1 VKKREKLEPGARKA
15 QYQPTDLEKGHR
27 RQAGTPAPHASVPND
42 GSAAAAPRYHP
53 SERLDVERLTEAV
66 SRYDPDGG
74 LDTFNIEHLIDVFRT
89 EDRDFIGGLSQQLI
103 HAGSRLLGD
112 ALSFMFAVIKGIEP
126 RDQLEAMLAAQMAGV
141 HVIMMK
147 YMAILAKAE
156 DVLEQENAE
165 RTINKL
171 ARTFTNQL
179 EALKRY
185 RTGGEQKVTV
195 QHVSVGEGGQAIVGH
210 VTQAARGSPAEIPA
224 QATAALTD
232 ARQPAMPIIE
242 KPEHSP
248 VPVRRRRNNDGESS
262 A

>member
-1 VKKREKLEPGARKA
+1 VKKRKKLDPGARKA
-15 QYQPTDLEKGHR
+15 PHQLTDLEKGHR
-27 RQAGTPAPHASVPND
+27 RQAGTPAPTANVPND
-42 GSAAAAPRYHP
+42 GSAAAAPWYNP
-53 SERLDVERLTEAV
+53 SQRLDVERFTEAV
-66 SRYDPDGG
+66 SRYDPGG
-74 LDTFNIEHLIDVFRT
+74 GDTFNIEHLIDVFKT

-112 ALSFMFAVIKGIEP
+112 ALSFMLAVIKGIEP
-126 RDQLEAMLAAQMAGV
+126 RDQLEAMLGAQMAGV
-141 HVIMMK
+141 HVTMMK

-210 VTQAARGSPAEIPA
+210 VTHAARGSPPGIPA

-242 KPEHSP
+242 KPERSP
-248 VPVRRRRNNDGESS
+248 VPVRRRRNNDGESF

>member
-1 VKKREKLEPGARKA
+1 
-15 QYQPTDLEKGHR
+15 
-27 RQAGTPAPHASVPND
+27 
-42 GSAAAAPRYHP
+42 
-53 SERLDVERLTEAV
+53 
-66 SRYDPDGG
+66 
-74 LDTFNIEHLIDVFRT
+74 
-89 EDRDFIGGLSQQLI
+89 
-103 HAGSRLLGD
+103 
-112 ALSFMFAVIKGIEP
+112 
-126 RDQLEAMLAAQMAGV
+126 MLAAQMAAV
-141 HVIMMK
+141 HVTMMK

-156 DVLEQENAE
+156 DVLDQESAE

-210 VTQAARGSPAEIPA
+210 VTQAARGSPAETPA
-224 QATAALTD
+224 QATAALTN

-242 KPEHSP
+242 KSEHSP